1 MTVGYPVNKAV
12 IDSRAGY
19 LVKTLRDV
27 FDGIQTLK
35 GVLDG
40 LTTDQL
46 VAMGYV
52 ENVGTGVTEVSW
64 LKSGITDLAALAA
77 VANGQQAQ
85 TPAND
90 FFFWAD
96 RLTGVE

>member
-1 MTVGYPVNKAV
+1 MSAGYPVNKAV

-19 LVKTLRDV
+19 IVKTLRDTLAQAV
-27 FDGIQTLK
+27 TLK
-35 GVLDG
+35 AVLDG
-40 LTTDQL
+40 LTTEQL
-46 VAMGYV
+46 EAMGYV
-52 ENVGTGVTEVSW
+52 EDAQTGQTEVSW
-64 LKSGITDLAALAA
+64 LKSGITDCAALSA

-85 TPAND
+85 PAAND